1 MTLTPRLARFVWGP
15 ARVLALL
22 AVFVAACAPP
32 TVRERATDLAPAAGE
47 APADFPRRAYEE
59 AAAQG
64 KPVYRIEPARSL
76 LAITVRRG
84 GSLARMGHDH
94 IVASR
99 GVQGFISPEEG
110 RADLY
115 VPLAE
120 LSVDEPA
127 LRAEAGLDTQPSEAD
142 IAATRSNMLDKVLE
156 VQRFPFAL
164 IRVSGSPAASAA
176 ADARLAVAIT
186 LHGTTRRFE
195 VPVQITAGRGE
206 VRAAGSLELDQSEFG
221 IVPFSVMGGAI
232 QVQDRLSLRFSLYA
246 SPAGAQNGTHP
257 WSMQ

>member
-1 MTLTPRLARFVWGP
+1 MKLARLAPFMRRP
-15 ARVLALL
+15 ARILALL

-32 TVRERATDLAPAAGE
+32 AVRERVPELAPTAGE
-47 APADFPRRAYEE
+47 APADFPRGAYEQ

-64 KPVYRIEPARSL
+64 KPVYRIEPGRSL

-84 GSLARMGHDH
+84 GSLARLGHDH
-94 IVASR
+94 VVASR
-99 GVQGFISPEEG
+99 GVQGFIAPEEG

-142 IAATRSNMLDKVLE
+142 IAATRGNMLDKVLE

-164 IRVSGSPAASAA
+164 IRVSGKPATSTA
-176 ADARLAVAIT
+176 ADARLAVEIT
-186 LHGTTRRFE
+186 LHGTTRGFE
-195 VPVQITAGRGE
+195 VPVRITAGRGE
-206 VRAAGSLELDQSEFG
+206 VRAAGALEFDQSEFG

-232 QVQDRLSLRFSLYA
+232 QVQDRLSLRFSIEA
-246 SPAGAQNGTHP
+246 SPAGAQNGARP
-257 WSMQ
+257 WPMH